1 MAGAVGADVRA
12 PARSPR
18 PIEETAGVHFD
29 IADLKLFV
37 HIAELGNLTKGAGS
51 AALSPSA
58 ASSRLKSLEGQLGSR
73 LFYRESRG
81 LALTPAGE
89 MLLRHARVILRQFEH
104 VRSDFSMHAAGTA
117 GHIRIFANTTAIT
130 EVLPQVL
137 ARFMGERPEVTVDL
151 QERTT
156 REVVR
161 GILDAAADIG
171 IVAGPIGSPELESRC
186 FSTDRLVLVTPATHP
201 LNRWRSI
208 AFEQSLQY
216 PHVGLRGS
224 TLQGFLTETVDNL
237 DRKLT
242 LRIAMSSFESM
253 CMMIEAGVGVGI
265 LPESAAMRL
274 VKGMRLNI
282 VELSDAWAVR
292 ERRVLYRELMALP
305 ACARVFIDGLIDRSA
320 THLPAQA
327 ENADSAGDRT
337 SRQRRRK
344 TDPLCS

>member
-1 MAGAVGADVRA
+1 M
-12 PARSPR
+12 
-18 PIEETAGVHFD
+18 HFD
-29 IADLKLFV
+29 VADLKLFV
-37 HIAELGNLTKGAGS
+37 HIAELGHLTKGAKS

-58 ASSRLKSLEGQLGSR
+58 ASARLKSLEGQLGSR

-89 MLLRHARVILRQFEH
+89 LLLRHARVILRQFEH
-104 VRSDFSMHAAGTA
+104 VKSDFSIHSTDTA

-171 IVAGPIGSPELESRC
+171 IVAGPIGSPGLESRC
-186 FSTDRLVLVTPATHP
+186 FSTDRLVLVTPASHP

-224 TLQGFLTETVDNL
+224 TLHGFLTEMVDSL

-253 CMMIEAGVGVGI
+253 CMIIQAGVGVGI
-265 LPESAAMRL
+265 LPETAARRHA
-274 VKGMRLNI
+274 KGMRLNI
-282 VELSDAWAVR
+282 VQLSDAWAVR
-292 ERRVLYRELMALP
+292 ERRVLYRELAALP
-305 ACARVFIDGLIDRSA
+305 ACARVFIDGLVDRSA
-320 THLPAQA
+320 AQA
-327 ENADSAGDRT
+327 SAAAVDAQSAAENPDPRARF
-337 SRQRRRK
+337 K